1 MSSMG
6 ALVSAASSTV
16 FMTYLGMPEAVVL
29 GVVLTL
35 LIFWRHRANI
45 NRIRTGTEPKIGK
58 KAS

>member
-1 MSSMG
+1 MG